1 MMTAT
6 EITLKSPSIPLFQRR
21 NFLHR
26 TLTPLWKKEKRRFLG
41 GVRRELFGQLFKNRH
56 LQAAQKGFQR
66 RGARKIDER
75 RRTQSVRWSEA
86 IERNEA
92 YESFSAACLG
102 VMKA

>member
-1 MMTAT
+1 MMTAA
-6 EITLKSPSIPLFQRR
+6 EVTLKSPSILIFQRR

-26 TLTPLWKKEKRRFLG
+26 TLTPLGKEGTGIFLG
-41 GVRRELFGQLFKNRH
+41 GVRRELFGKLLRNDTCRLLKKVSEARRAKNRR
-56 LQAAQKGFQR
+56 ADAY
-66 RGARKIDER
+66 
-75 RRTQSVRWSEA
+75 SVRWSEA